1 MRRAFA
7 KNLSYSLA
15 VCQRKTGK
23 SREQW
28 TRLGDHLFA
37 GGLFPEVFAR
47 ENRNGYCI
55 VSRDRFSRLAGRKHV
70 AVMLYKKDRSI
81 EER

>member
-1 MRRAFA
+1 
-7 KNLSYSLA
+7 
-15 VCQRKTGK
+15 
-23 SREQW
+23 
-28 TRLGDHLFA
+28 LFA

-70 AVMLYKKDRSI
+70 AVMFYKKDRSI